1 MVSVANPPA
10 NGRRFDKDRRE
21 HTSSYALHSRPLG
34 RWSSVSL
41 LRLVAQRIALG
52 VIAAWAV
59 LSGVFFLIVG
69 TANWHLQALLA
80 LQGMGRTDPEEI
92 REIRTEYLS
101 ARGLDRPVHE
111 QYIDWM
117 SSMFT
122 LQWGES
128 FETGEAVFPMVMSAV
143 ARTAMYVVPALAVAL
158 ALGLVVGLYAAMSER
173 SAGDGSSRGLT
184 YLLFGLP
191 NFWVGAMVLSLMA
204 VGTRFSQQSTA
215 IRPSQLPFVYEY
227 LLPILLV
234 ATTLLAAIV
243 SYARSYSLQYVSAD
257 LTKLVRAKGGGRLTV
272 ARHVLRNA
280 AIPLVSLAFVETMAL
295 IALSMF
301 VIEALFT
308 IDGLGLVFYNAV
320 WTSDLPVLMGV
331 TLVIAAVGVVGNI
344 VQDLAY
350 TALDP
355 RVDTGSR

>member
-1 MVSVANPPA
+1 M
-10 NGRRFDKDRRE
+10 
-21 HTSSYALHSRPLG
+21 
-34 RWSSVSL
+34 SL

-59 LSGVFFLIVG
+59 LTTVFLAVMG
-69 TANWHLQALLA
+69 TKNWHLETILA
-80 LQGMGRTDPEEI
+80 LEGRGGTTPEKV

-101 ARGLDRPVHE
+101 ERGLDRPLHE
-111 QYIDWM
+111 QYVDWM
-117 SSMFT
+117 SGMFT

-128 FETGEAVFPMVMSAV
+128 FQTGEAVFPMVMSAT

-158 ALGLVVGLYAAMSER
+158 VVGLAVGLYAAMSER
-173 SAGDGSSRGLT
+173 SASDTSTRGLT

-191 NFWVGAMVLSLMA
+191 NFWVGAMVLSLA
-204 VGTRFSQQSTA
+204 GIGVRFGQRSQA
-215 IRPSQLPFVYEY
+215 IRPSTLPFLYEY
-227 LLPILLV
+227 VLPILLV
-234 ATTLLAAIV
+234 ATTLSAAIV

-280 AIPLVSLAFVETMAL
+280 AIPLVSLAFVETLAL

-308 IDGLGLVFYNAV
+308 IEGLGLVFYNAI
-320 WTSDLPVLMGV
+320 WTSDLPVLMGA

-344 VQDLAY
+344 TQDLAY